1 MTQSVL
7 AKDKAR
13 TVKKNTS
20 GQHDDTA
27 QLDERRENT
36 PISLF
41 DHQLGSVHGPATR
54 DPPIEANWPKH
65 ERGLFGQ
72 AGTQAPPPQLAFLDT
87 RA

>member
-1 MTQSVL
+1 MPAQVVPGPGPEAIGDDPVRAGQGQGTHCE
-7 AKDKAR
+7 K
-13 TVKKNTS
+13 TTS

-54 DPPIEANWPKH
+54 DPTIEAN
-65 ERGLFGQ
+65 
-72 AGTQAPPPQLAFLDT
+72 
-87 RA
+87 